1 MKGIWYW
8 LKSSSKM
15 KRWIFLILVGIV
27 LTCYGIA
34 KILVQKE
41 MEIAVPTLI
50 ILFIVALIIVPYLL
64 DAWFMEET
72 DKLMW
77 KKDEEKN
84 NEKGE
89 K

>member
-1 MKGIWYW
+1 
-8 LKSSSKM
+8 
-15 KRWIFLILVGIV
+15 
-27 LTCYGIA
+27 
-34 KILVQKE
+34 